1 MPPRF
6 WMISNREVKKN
17 KLGSDRAPGQ
27 DPAAVLSYWT
37 SQAGTPE
44 ELKDLKAWTAVSAE
58 KFKRELAAVAA
69 RFPAVSDEKNE
80 EQKHV
85 ALFIHGYNNDWAD
98 AAGMYGRIATT
109 LFEQRKLGT
118 CVLFTWPSDGKKL
131 GYIPDRVDARA
142 TAPDLSAVFNGLYD
156 WALERQTE
164 AAADPRKA
172 CRAKISVIAH
182 SMGNY
187 VMQKAMQYTW
197 TRKNQ
202 PLLVSLINQLLMV
215 AADVDNDL
223 FRGGESTDKSDGDAI
238 ANLCYRITALYSR
251 ADSVL
256 GLSAGFKHFGKRRLG
271 RAGLDR
277 SQPVP
282 DNVCDID
289 CTSLISDR
297 NVHSAYFWEP
307 KTLQVMEEVLR
318 GRDRYLLSTPATAW
332 SPALAPA

>member
-6 WMISNREVKKN
+6 WMITNREVKKN
-17 KLGSDRAPGQ
+17 NLGKDRAPGK
-27 DPAAVLSYWT
+27 DADAVLSYWT
-37 SQAGTPE
+37 SHAEKPGD
-44 ELKDLKAWTAVSAE
+44 LKDLKAWSSVSVD

-69 RFPAVSDEKNE
+69 KFPRVDDEQNE
-80 EQKHV
+80 QQRHV
-85 ALFIHGYNNDWAD
+85 ALFIHGYNNDWGEAAD
-98 AAGMYGRIATT
+98 MYGRIAVN
-109 LFEQRKLGT
+109 LFEQRRLGT

-142 TAPDLSAVFNGLYD
+142 TAPDLSAVFNRLYD

-164 AAADPRKA
+164 AAKDARKA

-202 PLLVSLINQLLMV
+202 PLLVSLVNQLLMV

-223 FRGGESTDKSDGDAI
+223 FKGGESSDKSDGDAI
-238 ANLCYRITALYSR
+238 ANLCYRVTALYSR
-251 ADSVL
+251 SDSVL

-271 RAGLDR
+271 RSGLDR
-277 SQPVP
+277 NQLVP

-289 CTSLISDR
+289 CTSLIADK

-318 GRDRYLLSTPATAW
+318 GKDRYLLSTPAVALNPELV
-332 SPALAPA
+332 PA